1 MTYTWK
7 ISDVFASD
15 GLIVQVK
22 YHCTAVANDISI
34 ETEGTWKFL
43 DPKLNV
49 AFDQVTEQMVADWI
63 DAETNGTVKEN
74 LQKQMQV
81 VGSRPVTAPWLPQ
94 IFTPN
99 I

>member
-7 ISDVFASD
+7 ITDMFAVD
-15 GLIVQVK
+15 GLITQVR
-22 YHCTAVANDISI
+22 YHCTAIENDVSI
-34 ETEGTWKFL
+34 ETEGTWQFF
-43 DPKLNV
+43 DPKPNV

-63 DAETNGTVKEN
+63 DAETKGSIKEN
-74 LQKQMQV
+74 LQKQMQILGV
-81 VGSRPVTAPWLPQ
+81 KPVIAPWLPQ

>member
-7 ISDVFASD
+7 ISDVYAVD
-15 GLIVQVK
+15 GLITQVK
-22 YHCTAVANDISI
+22 YHCTAIENDVTI

-43 DPKLNV
+43 DPQLNV

-63 DAETNGTVKEN
+63 DAENPTIKEN
-74 LQKQMQV
+74 LQKQMQS
-81 VGSRPVTAPWLPQ
+81 VGVRPVQAPWLPQ

>member
-7 ISDVFASD
+7 ITDMFAVD
-15 GLIVQVK
+15 GLITRVR
-22 YHCTAVANDISI
+22 YHCTAIENDVSI
-34 ETEGTWKFL
+34 ETEGTWQFL
-43 DPKLNV
+43 DPKPNV

-63 DAETNGTVKEN
+63 DAETKGSIKEN
-74 LQKQMQV
+74 LQKQMQTLGV
-81 VGSRPVTAPWLPQ
+81 KPVIAPWLPQ

>member
-7 ISDVFASD
+7 ISDFFASD
-15 GLIVQVK
+15 GLITQVK
-22 YHCTAVANDISI
+22 YHCTAVENDVAI
-34 ETEGTWKFL
+34 ETEGMWKFL

-49 AFDQVTEQMVADWI
+49 PFDQVTEQMIADWI
-63 DAETNGTVKEN
+63 DAETNGTIKEN
-74 LQKQMQV
+74 LQQQMQSIGV
-81 VGSRPVTAPWLPQ
+81 KPVIAPWLPQ

>member
-7 ISDVFASD
+7 ISDVFAVD
-15 GLIVQVK
+15 GLITQVK
-22 YHCTAVANDISI
+22 YYCTGVLNDISI
-34 ETEGTWKFL
+34 DTEGTWKFL

-49 AFDQVTEQMVADWI
+49 PFDQVTEQMVAEWI

-74 LQKQMQV
+74 LQSQMQTV
-81 VGSRPVTAPWLPQ
+81 NARPVTAPWLPQ

>member
-7 ISDVFASD
+7 ITDMFAVD
-15 GLIVQVK
+15 GLITQVR
-22 YHCTAVANDISI
+22 YHCTAIENGVSI
-34 ETEGTWKFL
+34 ETEGTWQFF

-63 DAETNGTVKEN
+63 DAETKGSIKEN
-74 LQKQMQV
+74 LQKQMQTLSV
-81 VGSRPVTAPWLPQ
+81 KPVIAPWLPQ